1 MKKVCLVIVLIFSFT
16 ILLTTDI
23 SYDYDPDQ
31 LIRFHVLANS
41 DSERDQALKY
51 QVKDQVV
58 SYMQGQFANSQS
70 IEESREILVA
80 NMEEIANLAER
91 TLQSEG
97 SSDTVDVQYGRFDF
111 PVKYYGDFSLP
122 AGNYEAV
129 RVVIGEG
136 EGENWWCVLFPPL
149 CFVDSGQGDSSQYS
163 TSEPK
168 KEIIISSRIGEWMAK
183 WDSSEENIAHNIPQ
197 N

>member
-80 NMEEIANLAER
+80 NMEGIANLAER

-197 N
+197 D

>member
-197 N
+197 D